1 MPTQAPDVI
10 YKLMSDYARNSR
22 RRRHRRQRRGLVAL
36 AGILSVLLAV
46 LLAVVLLDLGPQ
58 VELHEELTMEAGGQL
73 PSAHGFLKEDPK
85 TDISYLDTSKV
96 WTNAPGVY
104 DITLLCD
111 EKERTAKIRV
121 VDTVA
126 PAGKTQDLTASGLEV
141 PAAQDFV
148 TEIRDVTDVT
158 VAYVQEPDKNKDQ
171 QIVTIALTD
180 TSGNVTHMSANL
192 TLIID
197 REAPVITGVEDKTIY
212 QGDAISYL
220 SGVTITDNMAAEP
233 KLDVDRSQVDTEM
246 PGEYTVVYKATD
258 DFGNASEVVMKVTV
272 LEKREGYASL
282 EQIEEAVNAVFAEIL
297 RDDMTQQQQVWAIYV
312 WIRTNCRYV
321 NHSEKD
327 DYRQAAYRM
336 LTERQGDC
344 FNYYGLTKVMLDQ
357 LGIPNIDVRKV
368 KNYEGDNDHYWSLVS
383 VDGGINYYHV
393 DTTPRSNPASFCLV
407 TDAYMDEYSAN
418 NGKCFNRDKSLYPA
432 TPEDPL

>member
-1 MPTQAPDVI
+1 MIGVLSVVLA
-10 YKLMSDYARNSR
+10 A
-22 RRRHRRQRRGLVAL
+22 LVA
-36 AGILSVLLAV
+36 
-46 LLAVVLLDLGPQ
+46 VVFLDLGPKVQ
-58 VELHEELTMEAGGQL
+58 LREELTMEAGGQL
-73 PSAHGFLKEDPK
+73 PSAHGFLINMPK
-85 TDISYLDTSKV
+85 TNIGYLDTSKV
-96 WTNAPGVY
+96 RSDVPGVY
-104 DITLLCD
+104 EITLLCD

-121 VDTVA
+121 VDSVA
-126 PAGKTQDLTASGLEV
+126 PTGKTQELTALGIELPE
-141 PAAQDFV
+141 ATAFV
-148 TEIRDVTDVT
+148 TEIQDATAVT
-158 VAYVQEPDKNKDQ
+158 VSYLQEPDKNKEQ
-171 QIVTIALTD
+171 QTVTLVLTD
-180 TSGNVTHMSANL
+180 AAGNITHLTADL

-197 REAPVITGVEDKTIY
+197 REPPVITGVKDKIIY

-220 SGVTITDNMAAEP
+220 SGVVVTDNMTTEP
-233 KLDVDRSQVDTEM
+233 KLEVDRSQVDTEV
-246 PGEYTVVYKATD
+246 PGEYTAIYKTTD
-258 DFGNASEVVMKVTV
+258 DFGNSSEAFMKITV
-272 LEKREGYASL
+272 LEKREDYVSL
-282 EQIEEAVNAVFAEIL
+282 EQIEEAVNAVFAQIL
-297 RDDMTQQQQVWAIYV
+297 RDDMTQQQQVWAIYT

-368 KNYEGDNDHYWSLVS
+368 KNYESDNDHYWSLVS
-383 VDGGINYYHV
+383 VDGGISYYHV

-407 TDAYMDEYSAN
+407 TDAYMDEYSAK

>member
-1 MPTQAPDVI
+1 
-10 YKLMSDYARNSR
+10 MSDYTRNSR
-22 RRRHRRQRRGLVAL
+22 RRRHRKQRRGLIAL
-36 AGILSVLLAV
+36 IGILSVLLAV
-46 LLAVVLLDLGPQ
+46 LLAVVLLDVGPQ
-58 VELHEELTMEAGGQL
+58 AALHGELTMEAGGQL
-73 PSAHGFLKEDPK
+73 PSAHSFLKEDTN

-96 WTNAPGVY
+96 WTNVPGVY
-104 DITLLCD
+104 DITLLCE
-111 EKERTAKIRV
+111 EKERAAKIRV

-126 PAGKTQDLTASGLEV
+126 PAGKTQDLTASGLKV

-158 VAYVQEPDKNKDQ
+158 VAYVQEPNKNLDQ
-171 QIVTIALTD
+171 QTVTIALTD
-180 TSGNVTHMSANL
+180 TSGNITHLSATLN
-192 TLIID
+192 LIID
-197 REAPVITGVEDKTIY
+197 REAPVITGVKDKTIY
-212 QGDAISYL
+212 QGDAIAYKT
-220 SGVTITDNMAAEP
+220 GVEVKDNMSEN
-233 KLDVDRSQVDTEM
+233 LEYVVDRSQIDTET
-246 PGEYTVVYKATD
+246 PGEYTVIYKATD
-258 DFGNASEVVMKVTV
+258 DFGNTSEVAMKVTV

-312 WIRTNCRYV
+312 WIRTNCHYI